1 MTDELHFGAGPAAAA
16 GCVPD
21 TAGFPGYGCG
31 PGRGTAAE
39 GAGSCALGASEGPR
53 VAVMVRRMRAALA
66 WIAPVAAGLLAVAPV
81 AGSLAGCG
89 GGVLTPDVVL
99 VNGGEPPNPLV
110 PTGTND
116 SNGGRIIDRLFA
128 GLMSYDATGKPSP
141 EVAQSIETTD
151 NVNYRIILKP
161 GWKFTD
167 GSPVTAH
174 SFVDA
179 WNYGALS
186 TNAQLQQNFFSPIDG
201 FDEVAGATN
210 GKRTTMSGLQVV
222 NDLEFTVRLKAP
234 TIDFTLRLGHSSF
247 YPLPE
252 AAFRDMAAF
261 GRNPIGNGPYKLD
274 NGDAWEH
281 NVKIDLV
288 PNPDYRGN
296 RKPHNKGLRFEF
308 YANLDTAYSDL
319 LSGNLDVL
327 DTIPSSALTIYKRE
341 LGDNATSGPAAI
353 NQSLDTPMRLPHFG
367 GEEGRLRRLALSAAI
382 NRPQICQQI
391 FNGTRSPARDFTARS
406 LPGFD
411 PNIPGNDVLDFNPE
425 RARQLW
431 AQANAIAPWSG
442 RYAIAYNADSGH
454 QEWVDAVAN
463 SIKNVLGIDAVG
475 APQPTFAG
483 FRTQITNRTIDTA
496 FRAAW
501 QGDYPSMVEFLA
513 PLYATGAGSNDVG
526 YSSRAFDAALA
537 TAEAAPN
544 LQEADTLANVAQRIL
559 LHDMPAV
566 PLWDNI
572 AVVGWSTEVS
582 NVTVTWNGLPD
593 YENIVKA

>member
-1 MTDELHFGAGPAAAA
+1 MRWMRGWPALAA
-16 GCVPD
+16 
-21 TAGFPGYGCG
+21 
-31 PGRGTAAE
+31 
-39 GAGSCALGASEGPR
+39 
-53 VAVMVRRMRAALA
+53 VAVLT
-66 WIAPVAAGLLAVAPV
+66 VA
-81 AGSLAGCG
+81 SLAGCG
-89 GGVLTPDVVL
+89 GGALSPELVV
-99 VNGGEPPNPLV
+99 VNGGEPPNPLI

-116 SNGGRIIDRLFA
+116 SLGDRILSRLFA
-128 GLMSYDATGKPSP
+128 GLVSYDAQGKPSL

-167 GSPVTAH
+167 GSAVTAH

-186 TNAQLQQNFFSPIDG
+186 TNAQLQQNFFSPIAG
-201 FDEVAGATN
+201 FDDVAGPPGD
-210 GKRTTMSGLQVV
+210 GKPTTMSGLRVV
-222 NDLEFTVRLKAP
+222 NDLEFTVRLRAP
-234 TIDFTLRLGHSSF
+234 TVDFTLRLGHNAF
-247 YPLPE
+247 YPLP
-252 AAFRDMAAF
+252 AVAFRDMAAF
-261 GRNPIGNGPYKLD
+261 GRDPVGNGPYMLAD
-274 NGDAWEH
+274 SPDGPAWEH
-281 NVKIDLV
+281 NVKIDLK
-288 PNPDYRGN
+288 PNPDYHGN
-296 RKPHNKGLRFEF
+296 RKPRNKGLRFEF
-308 YANLDTAYSDL
+308 YGNLDTAYADL

-327 DTIPSSALTIYKRE
+327 DTIPSSALTIYRRD
-341 LGDNATSGPAAI
+341 LGDNAASAPVAVS
-353 NQSLDTPMRLPHFG
+353 QSLDTPLRLPHFG

-411 PNIPGNDVLDFNPE
+411 PNIPGNDALDFNPE
-425 RARQLW
+425 RARKLW
-431 AQANAIAPWSG
+431 AQANAISPWSG

-496 FRAAW
+496 FRAGW
-501 QGDYPSMVEFLA
+501 IGDYPSTIEFLA

-526 YSSRAFDAALA
+526 YSSPPFDAGLA
-537 TAEAAPN
+537 AAEAAPN
-544 LQEADTLANVAQRIL
+544 LQQADLLANIAQRIL

-566 PLWDNI
+566 PLWYYI
-572 AVVGWSTEVS
+572 GVIGWSPEVS
-582 NVTVTWNGLPD
+582 NVKVTWNGLPD